1 LGSYKYELLDV
12 SWHYYS
18 TIFYVVF
25 HCFMIVAMM
34 AAIRFIWASLKQV
47 FYHDQGCSFLDS
59 SNTSIRYTKY
69 NRYYL

>member
-1 LGSYKYELLDV
+1 VADLAETVAGLERDWWPISPK
-12 SWHYYS
+12 SA
-18 TIFYVVF
+18 

-69 NRYYL
+69 NKYYL